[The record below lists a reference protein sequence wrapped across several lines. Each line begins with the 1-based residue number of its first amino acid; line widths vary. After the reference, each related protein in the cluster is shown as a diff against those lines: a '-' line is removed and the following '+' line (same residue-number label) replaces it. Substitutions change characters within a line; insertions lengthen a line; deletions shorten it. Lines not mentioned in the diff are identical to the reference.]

1 MASSTLVVVDRG
13 IAFSMSSSI
22 GANGPAVILLL
33 SSDSVSL
40 SDWRVVGLEV
50 PRRGCAGDWS
60 VGSMHGRTFE
70 RWHGRCPVVVRSRAG
85 GVLGSLPAARLSERQ
100 LARRQLPALGGRD
113 RSALLLTNWS
123 SSSTT
128 GSGSKIVRC
137 RSWGLLSDGCPGA
150 SRCDRFWVGCQGS
163 VGSAQRTGSGWRW
176 STWDDLAL
184 MAHLEAAVGVFEDF
198 HLYASVAGTLHAGQQ
213 LQDHLPRPAGEF
225 YAGVPAAGS
234 TAPRAQHSEQRQGP
248 ITSPPQGPWPS
259 HIREIRSR
267 LLALTSC

>member
-85 GVLGSLPAARLSERQ
+85 GVLGSLPAARLSRAPVGEETAPCPRGQRPFSTTADELVVIFHDGIGLQDREVSQ
-100 LARRQLPALGGRD
+100 LGLAEAMVAQALHDATDSGLGAKAPWEA
-113 RSALLLTNWS
+113 RSA
-123 SSSTT
+123 
-128 GSGSKIVRC
+128 
-137 RSWGLLSDGCPGA
+137 PG
-150 SRCDRFWVGCQGS
+150 RGG
-163 VGSAQRTGSGWRW
+163 
-176 STWDDLAL
+176 
-184 MAHLEAAVGVFEDF
+184 
-198 HLYASVAGTLHAGQQ
+198 AGRHG
-213 LQDHLPRPAGEF
+213 
-225 YAGVPAAGS
+225 
-234 TAPRAQHSEQRQGP
+234 
-248 ITSPPQGPWPS
+248 
-259 HIREIRSR
+259 
-267 LLALTSC
+267 